1 MIKKNIS
8 LFLII
13 LCSTYLYASQVG
25 SKIDLNVFYHPSI
38 TLDDNTDLP
47 VYSSMASTYD
57 FSPVYLKINNHQI
70 SPYLSI
76 FHVSRSIIYQNLVL
90 REFCAFGVG
99 LDYGYI
105 FNSKFLFHSKF
116 SMGIGSLGESLNSEM
131 YMNLALIPS
140 YILKSGD
147 NYNISLDFSINF
159 VYRKYLL
166 SPCVGV
172 GISTSFDWITD
183 YINKNKA
190 IY

>member
-1 MIKKNIS
+1 MIKKII
-8 LFLII
+8 LFFLII

-25 SKIDLNVFYHPSI
+25 SKIDLTVFYHPSI

-47 VYSSMASTYD
+47 VYSSIASTYD

-99 LDYGYI
+99 YI
-105 FNSKFLFHSKF
+105 FNPKFLFHSKF
-116 SMGIGSLGESLNSEM
+116 SIWKFRRKFKFL

-140 YILKSGD
+140 YILKSENLVLREFCAFG
-147 NYNISLDFSINF
+147 IGLD
-159 VYRKYLL
+159 Y
-166 SPCVGV
+166 G
-172 GISTSFDWITD
+172 
-183 YINKNKA
+183 YI
-190 IY
+190 